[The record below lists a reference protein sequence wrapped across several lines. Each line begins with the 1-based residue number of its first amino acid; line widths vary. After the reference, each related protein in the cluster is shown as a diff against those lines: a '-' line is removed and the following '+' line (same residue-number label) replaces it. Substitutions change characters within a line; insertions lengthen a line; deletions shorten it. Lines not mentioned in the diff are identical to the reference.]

1 MTADTTIATHHK
13 VLLELLGTLG
23 SAPARPPDNTLV
35 ALLDAA
41 MAQLA
46 LEGAALRAL
55 AAHGH
60 VDQHEHQA
68 AHGRARLALFRV
80 ATSPSDSST
89 LERAVADL
97 RDAFGERP
105 RALAGAL
112 VEHLDTRALAELA
125 QEMSQLR

>member
-1 MTADTTIATHHK
+1 MTADTTIATHHRA
-13 VLLELLGTLG
+13 LLDLLGMLG
-23 SAPARPPDNTLV
+23 SSPARPPDETVV

-60 VDQHEHQA
+60 VDQREHQA

-80 ATSPSDSST
+80 ATSPSDSFA
-89 LERAVADL
+89 LERAVEEL

-112 VEHLDTRALAELA
+112 VEHLDARALAELA
-125 QEMSQLR
+125 REMRELR